1 MSLFTKANDTSRR
14 GQLIS
19 GQTIAIISVPWTIP
33 ITCRHVADARNHESY
48 PYGRQ
53 QPQRLEHAVLYEACR
68 RLPERASNLFSF
80 KSGPLLPTI
89 SIDYFNRLSA
99 RLMSASRVHS
109 WYGSVACGTWRR
121 QFNMLILITP
131 QPCHRQT
138 DNVARLYNL
147 INQTKMHIG
156 LACHVGSIEILT
168 HLSSAYQEAQCIN
181 TRIALSG
188 NDQNQW
194 WTNTISTPPTP
205 HSART
210 LTYAP
215 AI

>member
-1 MSLFTKANDTSRR
+1 ML
-14 GQLIS
+14 
-19 GQTIAIISVPWTIP
+19 AIMRLTPTGASSPNAFSTRYCMKP
-33 ITCRHVADARNHESY
+33 VADY
-48 PYGRQ
+48 LKGR
-53 QPQRLEHAVLYEACR
+53 AVYFH
-68 RLPERASNLFSF
+68 SN
-80 KSGPLLPTI
+80 PDTLLSTI

-99 RLMSASRVHS
+99 RLISASRVHS

-121 QFNMLILITP
+121 QFNMLILIAP

-147 INQTKMHIG
+147 ICPTKMHIC

-168 HLSSAYQEAQCIN
+168 HLSSAYQEAQCNN

-210 LTYAP
+210 LTYAT